1 MEGPIM
7 HVKSEWTP
15 SGVAL
20 WLIAAIAATLV
31 VCSQLPEAAP
41 APGPTPAEAPNP
53 EVDFQVVQ
61 E

>member
-1 MEGPIM
+1 M

-31 VCSQLPEAAP
+31 VCSQVPERAP
-41 APGPTPAEAPNP
+41 APAEAPNP
-53 EVDFQVVQ
+53 EVDIEVIQ

>member
-7 HVKSEWTP
+7 HVKSKWTP

-31 VCSQLPEAAP
+31 VCSQVPEAPP
-41 APGPTPAEAPNP
+41 APAEAPKP
-53 EVDFQVVQ
+53 EVEFEVIRQ
-61 E
+61 

>member
-1 MEGPIM
+1 M